1 MLVRQLAV
9 VTMPGVAAMLE
20 VVFVFVCVCV
30 FVRMDHR
37 GSLRLRAHE
46 TDPGPCH
53 RWKVKPLAW

>member
-9 VTMPGVAAMLE
+9 VTMPRVAAMLE
-20 VVFVFVCVCV
+20 VVFVCV

-37 GSLRLRAHE
+37 GSSRLRAHE